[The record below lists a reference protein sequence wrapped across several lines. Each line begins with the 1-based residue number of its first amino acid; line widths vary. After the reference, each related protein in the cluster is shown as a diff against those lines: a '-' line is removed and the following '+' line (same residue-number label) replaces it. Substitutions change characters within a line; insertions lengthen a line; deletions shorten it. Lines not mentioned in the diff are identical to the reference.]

1 MELNGRQVTSHPKP
15 LKQGYVY
22 KELKHRILVEFV
34 AGTEVIHLDMF
45 SLVSM
50 SRVTGSS
57 VQSFAEAWMVKHIFT
72 KNKYGNV
79 RLE

>member
-1 MELNGRQVTSHPKP
+1 MKLNGRQVTSHPKS

-22 KELKHRILVEFV
+22 KELKHRIPVQLV
-34 AGTEVIHLDMF
+34 ATIEVIHLDKF

-57 VQSFAEAWMVKHIFT
+57 VRSFAETSMGEA
-72 KNKYGNV
+72 Y
-79 RLE
+79 LY